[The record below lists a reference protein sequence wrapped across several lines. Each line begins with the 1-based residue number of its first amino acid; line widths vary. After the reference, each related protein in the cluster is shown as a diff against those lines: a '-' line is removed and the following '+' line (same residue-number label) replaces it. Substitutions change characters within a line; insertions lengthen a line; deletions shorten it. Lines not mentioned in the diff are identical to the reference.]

1 MELQKA
7 FVREDNTSVLKCP
20 HCRFVR
26 TVSVQKIKDKK
37 RVIMV
42 KCSCKETY
50 TVSLE
55 HRKMYRKN
63 INLDGRYVNL
73 SVNNETGLM
82 VVKDI
87 SMGGIGFDA
96 VRTNGFEKEHSLEV
110 TFTLADTHSSVIKK
124 QVEIKMVRDK
134 FVGCEFEQPL
144 EYDKALG
151 AYLLP

>member
-1 MELQKA
+1 
-7 FVREDNTSVLKCP
+7 
-20 HCRFVR
+20 
-26 TVSVQKIKDKK
+26 
-37 RVIMV
+37 
-42 KCSCKETY
+42 
-50 TVSLE
+50 
-55 HRKMYRKN
+55 MYRKN

-73 SVNNETGLM
+73 SLNNETGSM

-96 VRTNGFEKEHSLEV
+96 VGTSGFENEHSLEV
-110 TFTLADTHSSVIKK
+110 TFNLDDPHSSVIKK